1 MEYVLTL
8 MLNVACLVSQYV
20 RKSGLENARHV
31 WKIEFKPYSTN
42 CKPLFAWVAYSLYVT
57 AFMLLVELHEKA
69 CIPIVVRS
77 VLSDLHWMSH
87 SASRHVFEKRHC
99 IQCV

>member
-1 MEYVLTL
+1 M
-8 MLNVACLVSQYV
+8 
-20 RKSGLENARHV
+20 HV
-31 WKIEFKPYSTN
+31 MCGRLSSNHTAQI

-77 VLSDLHWMSH
+77 VLSDLD
-87 SASRHVFEKRHC
+87 VT
-99 IQCV
+99 QCLYSCV